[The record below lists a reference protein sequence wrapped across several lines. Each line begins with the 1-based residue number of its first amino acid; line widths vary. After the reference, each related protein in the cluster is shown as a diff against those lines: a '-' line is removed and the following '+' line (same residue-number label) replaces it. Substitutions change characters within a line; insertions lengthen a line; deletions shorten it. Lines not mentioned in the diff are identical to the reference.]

1 MVRGLLRAVVY
12 GVSALLL
19 FLGVVFVMSFNLG
32 LAYLLVGVILMSV
45 AIILLALTRER
56 KPIEIK
62 QTISV
67 GGPIKVR
74 EVRCPVCGAN
84 IDVTKVRVVAGR
96 PIVTCGYCGNNF
108 ELTEEPLW

>member
-1 MVRGLLRAVVY
+1 MVRGLLKIIVY
-12 GVSALLL
+12 GASALLL
-19 FLGVVFVMSFNLG
+19 FLGVVFMMSFNLG
-32 LAYLLVGVILMSV
+32 LPYLLVGVLLTST

-67 GGPIKVR
+67 GGPVKVK

-84 IDVTKVRVVAGR
+84 IDVTKVRIVAGR

>member
-1 MVRGLLRAVVY
+1 MVRGLLKIVVY
-12 GVSALLL
+12 GASALLL
-19 FLGVVFVMSFNLG
+19 FLGVVFMMSFNLG
-32 LAYLLVGVILMSV
+32 LPYLLVGVLLTST

-67 GGPIKVR
+67 GGPVKVK

-84 IDVTKVRVVAGR
+84 IDVTKVKIVAGR

>member
-1 MVRGLLRAVVY
+1 MVRGLLRALVY

-19 FLGVVFVMSFNLG
+19 FLGAVFMMSFNLG

-56 KPIEIK
+56 KPIEIR

-67 GGPIKVR
+67 SGPIRVK

-84 IDVTKVRVVAGR
+84 IDVTKVRVAAGR

>member
-1 MVRGLLRAVVY
+1 MVRGLLKIIVY
-12 GVSALLL
+12 GASALLL
-19 FLGVVFVMSFNLG
+19 FLGVVFMMSFNLG
-32 LAYLLVGVILMSV
+32 LPYLLVGILLTST

-67 GGPIKVR
+67 GGPVKVK

-84 IDVTKVRVVAGR
+84 IDVTKVRIVAGR

>member
-1 MVRGLLRAVVY
+1 MVRGLLKAVVY
-12 GVSALLL
+12 SVSALLL
-19 FLGVVFVMSFNLG
+19 FLGAVFIISFNLG
-32 LAYLLVGVILMSV
+32 LTYLLVGVILTSL
-45 AIILLALTRER
+45 AIILLTLTKER
-56 KPIEIK
+56 KPIEIR

-67 GGPIKVR
+67 SGPIRVK